1 MDGFRQE
8 SPIFGHC
15 AFESLAT
22 VSTFC
27 PHLTGPAPIA
37 RLPHASV
44 GIRRSPQHQFP
55 CHHWSA
61 LGSEVPFD
69 QVINAIFGK
78 LNDCSLKRFV
88 ARSRFFT
95 GFLSRN
101 LSISMSHM
109 AAATSFKEQRF
120 RSSLCG

>member
-8 SPIFGHC
+8 SPIFGLC
-15 AFESLAT
+15 TIEPLAT
-22 VSTFC
+22 VSTYC
-27 PHLTGPAPIA
+27 PHLTEPSPIA

-44 GIRRSPQHQFP
+44 GIRRSPQDQFH
-55 CHHWSA
+55 CHHWSPLA
-61 LGSEVPFD
+61 SEVPLD

-101 LSISMSHM
+101 LS
-109 AAATSFKEQRF
+109 
-120 RSSLCG
+120 